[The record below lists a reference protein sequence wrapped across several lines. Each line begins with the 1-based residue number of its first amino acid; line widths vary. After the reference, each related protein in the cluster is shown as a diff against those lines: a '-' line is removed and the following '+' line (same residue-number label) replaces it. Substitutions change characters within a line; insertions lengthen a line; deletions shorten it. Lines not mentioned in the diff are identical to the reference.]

1 MSVDVSVC
9 STWEWWVLVS
19 GASLC
24 MYGQQQS
31 IMWAEYK
38 IFIPLLT
45 SSVSPD
51 YFFPPESQT
60 VKNKTTKS
68 QADRQVDEK
77 LERQKAKRPQVTGGK
92 VIPVMLRA
100 SSSEVDGW
108 MDC

>member
-1 MSVDVSVC
+1 MCAACGNGGYLCLEPVC
-9 STWEWWVLVS
+9 VCM
-19 GASLC
+19 GNNKALC
-24 MYGQQQS
+24 GQ
-31 IMWAEYK
+31 EYK

-45 SSVSPD
+45 SSKCPQTT
-51 YFFPPESQT
+51 FFPPESQT
-60 VKNKTTKS
+60 DKNKTTKS

-77 LERQKAKRPQVTGGK
+77 LERQKTKKPQVTGGK